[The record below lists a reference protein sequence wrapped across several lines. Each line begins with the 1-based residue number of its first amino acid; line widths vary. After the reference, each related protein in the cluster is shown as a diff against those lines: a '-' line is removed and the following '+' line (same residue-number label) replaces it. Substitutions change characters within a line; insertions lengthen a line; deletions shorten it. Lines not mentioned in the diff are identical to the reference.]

1 MSDPRPITS
10 GVRQGSVLGPLLWII
25 YINQLLKDLPEDC
38 VFAYADD
45 IHYLHL
51 LGKGNDPRLGDLEE
65 AARISDEWSRKQG
78 VEFSATKCKM
88 ICLGQRDPPETNIQL
103 AGTKVEFD
111 EDNKITILGLCF
123 QGGVKNIFA
132 SAEEKAIGK
141 VKLAFRQIRTFF
153 KEASFREVQIVNCVY
168 SRSRAAYAAACWN
181 TGWYEKVGD
190 RYEMRDKQRAMK
202 TIDRYHALAL
212 KGKRVAEGDVR
223 IKGFNNAV
231 HLLPS
236 QNTILIQTVIALE
249 ILAGNM
255 EVAGLMKND
264 FLPVNAFATNV
275 TTRARDLGR
284 FEQSMNLQSLHGQ
297 YSLLFKQHKSIFEL
311 LQTHPDLLQVTP
323 IKRKSLV
330 FDFFA
335 NMTCHENEWRK
346 LIGAGAW
353 RPKIW
358 KPKSRAGPGT
368 SLESNK

>member
-1 MSDPRPITS
+1 
-10 GVRQGSVLGPLLWII
+10 
-25 YINQLLKDLPEDC
+25 
-38 VFAYADD
+38 
-45 IHYLHL
+45 
-51 LGKGNDPRLGDLEE
+51 
-65 AARISDEWSRKQG
+65 
-78 VEFSATKCKM
+78 
-88 ICLGQRDPPETNIQL
+88 
-103 AGTKVEFD
+103 
-111 EDNKITILGLCF
+111 
-123 QGGVKNIFA
+123 
-132 SAEEKAIGK
+132 
-141 VKLAFRQIRTFF
+141 
-153 KEASFREVQIVNCVY
+153 
-168 SRSRAAYAAACWN
+168 
-181 TGWYEKVGD
+181 
-190 RYEMRDKQRAMK
+190 MRDKQRAMK

-255 EVAGLMKND
+255 EVAGLMKDD
-264 FLPVNAFATNV
+264 FLPVNAFATNM

-297 YSLLFKQHKSIFEL
+297 YSILFKQHKSIFEL
-311 LQTHPDLLQVTP
+311 LQIHPDLLQVTP